1 MAKKSEHKQVTTL
14 RMSPDVLRR
23 LDRIAER
30 RDCTR
35 STIINQFIAEGLKR
49 IAPEPQPA
57 PQPEVTVG
65 ALD

>member
-1 MAKKSEHKQVTTL
+1 MAKKSEHKRITTMRL
-14 RMSPDVLRR
+14 SSDVLRR
-23 LDRIAER
+23 LDRVAER

-35 STIINQFIAEGLKR
+35 STVINQFIAEGLKR

-57 PQPEVTVG
+57 PKPEMAAG

>member
-1 MAKKSEHKQVTTL
+1 MAKQREWKKITTMRL
-14 RMSPDVLRR
+14 SADVLRR
-23 LDRIAER
+23 LDRIAEK

-57 PQPEVTVG
+57 PEPEVALG